1 MSRLVPLLRRE
12 VLSYLNSP
20 IAYVVAVF
28 FLAFTSVWF
37 FFIQQFVAQ
46 NVASLR
52 AYFTIMPIIFILLIP
67 AITMRSWAEER
78 KLGTAELLLTLPYR
92 EGEIVIGKFLGVFA
106 LLATV
111 LALTIPVP
119 LSVGPLGDF
128 ETGQII
134 GQYIGVLLLGAA
146 GIAIGLFL
154 SAFSAN
160 QITAFILTAVVLL
173 FLTLLNQVTLLAD
186 LPPAIASLVNYLSIG
201 HHFRAFE
208 RGLVDTRDVV
218 FYLGMTFL
226 FLYLNTKVLVY
237 RKWR

>member
-28 FLAFTSVWF
+28 FLAFTSIWF

-67 AITMRSWAEER
+67 ALTMRSWAEER

-92 EGEIVIGKFLGVFA
+92 EGEIVFGKFLGVLA

-111 LALTIPVP
+111 LVLTIPVP
-119 LSVGPLGDF
+119 LSVSPLGDF
-128 ETGQII
+128 ETGQIV

-154 SAFSAN
+154 SAFSSN

-186 LPPAIASLVNYLSIG
+186 LPPAVAAVVNYLSIG
-201 HHFRAFE
+201 HHFRSFE

>member
-1 MSRLVPLLRRE
+1 MRRLMPLLRRE

-28 FLAFTSVWF
+28 FLVFTSVWF

-52 AYFTIMPIIFILLIP
+52 AYFTIMPVIFILLIP
-67 AITMRSWAEER
+67 ALTMRSWAEER

-92 EGEIVIGKFLGVFA
+92 EGEVVFGKFLGVLA
-106 LLATV
+106 LLASILV
-111 LALTIPVP
+111 LTLPVP

-128 ETGQII
+128 ETGQIV
-134 GQYIGVLLLGAA
+134 GQYIGVLLLGSA

-154 SAFSAN
+154 SAFSSN

-173 FLTLLNQVTLLAD
+173 FMTLLNQVTLVAD
-186 LPPAIASLVNYLSIG
+186 LPPAVASVVNYLSIG
-201 HHFRAFE
+201 YHFRSFE

-218 FYLGMTFL
+218 FYLGTTYL

>member
-1 MSRLVPLLRRE
+1 MRRLMPLLRRE

-28 FLAFTSVWF
+28 FLVFTSVWF

-52 AYFTIMPIIFILLIP
+52 AYFTIMPVIFILLIP
-67 AITMRSWAEER
+67 ALTMRSWAEER

-92 EGEIVIGKFLGVFA
+92 EGEVVFGKFLGVLA
-106 LLATV
+106 LLASILV
-111 LALTIPVP
+111 LTLPVP

-128 ETGQII
+128 ETGQIV
-134 GQYIGVLLLGAA
+134 GQYIGVLLLGSA

-154 SAFSAN
+154 SAFSSN

-173 FLTLLNQVTLLAD
+173 FMTLLNQVTLVAD
-186 LPPAIASLVNYLSIG
+186 LPPAVASVVNYLSIG
-201 HHFRAFE
+201 YHFRSFA

-218 FYLGMTFL
+218 FYLGTTYL